1 MALSDLDLGDNEREC
16 MDDCLEAMQ
25 ACEWCADVLE
35 DCAESCRQ
43 IMQAS

>member
-1 MALSDLDLGDNEREC
+1 MALAELDLSDTAEEC
-16 MDDCLEAMQ
+16 MDNCLEAMQ

-43 IMQAS
+43 MMQAS